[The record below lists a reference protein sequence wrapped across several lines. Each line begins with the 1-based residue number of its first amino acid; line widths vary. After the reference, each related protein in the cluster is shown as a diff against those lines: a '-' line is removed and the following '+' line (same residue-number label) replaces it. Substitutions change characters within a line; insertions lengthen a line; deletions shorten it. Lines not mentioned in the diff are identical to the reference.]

1 MLSIGILLTLITLLP
16 HVPGKRWKII
26 SLFSQLLSIMG
37 NLWKILLNKVI
48 PGKVSSL
55 FLQEK
60 SKAGPI
66 AGFSEIQ
73 VWRLL
78 KF

>member
-1 MLSIGILLTLITLLP
+1 MYPEKG
-16 HVPGKRWKII
+16 GKEF
-26 SLFSQLLSIMG
+26 LFFSQLLSIMG
-37 NLWKILLNKVI
+37 NLWKILLSKVI
-48 PGKVSSL
+48 PEKASSP